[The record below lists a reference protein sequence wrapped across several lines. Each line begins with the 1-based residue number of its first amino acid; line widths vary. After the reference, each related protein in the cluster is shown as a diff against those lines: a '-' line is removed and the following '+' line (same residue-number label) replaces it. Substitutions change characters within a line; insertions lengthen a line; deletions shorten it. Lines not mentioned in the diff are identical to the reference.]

1 MLESNLLIRSEDVS
15 PWHNDPQVVI
25 VGHGACWSGHLRQKK
40 NFKKNILAKLDSLP
54 SGCSHSIARKCNL
67 PSISLLLHLWRL
79 NLPSFASLEIESLSF
94 SSAAGSY
101 LFCANVSSFVN

>member
-1 MLESNLLIRSEDVS
+1 MLECNLLIRSEDVS

-25 VGHGACWSGHLRQKK
+25 VGHGACWSRHLRQKK
-40 NFKKNILAKLDSLP
+40 FKKKKNLFAKLDSLP

-79 NLPSFASLEIESLSF
+79 NLFPFHPLPAHICFAQM
-94 SSAAGSY
+94 
-101 LFCANVSSFVN
+101 